1 MADLFTLEIVS
12 PDRIFYQGEAS
23 FIEMVTTE
31 GEIGVYKNHIP
42 MTNILVPGVVTIY
55 EENEVKKA
63 AIHAGFVEILPDKI
77 TILAEIAEWPE
88 EIDVPRAEEAKERA
102 EQRLNSGDAEVNVAR
117 AEAALSRSL
126 ARLNIS
132 GK

>member
-1 MADLFTLEIVS
+1 MYT
-12 PDRIFYQGEAS
+12 
-23 FIEMVTTE
+23 
-31 GEIGVYKNHIP
+31 IGHAKSI
-42 MTNILVPGVVTIY
+42 

-88 EIDVPRAEEAKERA
+88 EIDVPRAEEANERA